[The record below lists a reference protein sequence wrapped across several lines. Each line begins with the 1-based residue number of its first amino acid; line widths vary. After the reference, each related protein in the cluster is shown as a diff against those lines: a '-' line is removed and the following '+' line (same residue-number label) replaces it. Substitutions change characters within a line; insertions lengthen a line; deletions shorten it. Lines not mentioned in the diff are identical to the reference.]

1 MKRKRISND
10 EAAACGDN
18 QIRHAEI
25 VKRNGKTY
33 INPMDE
39 IDPEEQVEQLER
51 AAELIAQASAIITEV
66 TKEDAEVECYLT
78 NRLDHV
84 AEGTGNPYDLC
95 IPKLIERIKKDPE
108 KYNFVD
114 HSGDYQRNK

>member
-1 MKRKRISND
+1 MKYKSK
-10 EAAACGDN
+10 CLK
-18 QIRHAEI
+18 HL
-25 VKRNGKTY
+25 
-33 INPMDE
+33 NPMDD

-95 IPKLIERIKKDPE
+95 IPKLIERIKEDPS
-108 KYNFVD
+108 KYE
-114 HSGDYQRNK
+114 R